1 MIVVHSPPQGR
12 REDRARLILALCLVL
27 LGLELTA
34 GEPSACNLPFSGNN
48 LKKVSNAS
56 ARQRMVHLV
65 LSQEQAG
72 FA

>member
-1 MIVVHSPPQGR
+1 
-12 REDRARLILALCLVL
+12 LALCLVV

-56 ARQRMVHLV
+56 ARQKMVHLV
-65 LSQEQAG
+65 LSLEQAG